1 MSHDYV
7 PRRTR
12 NPTVTT
18 STPWSTATA
27 HLSHCKAQTETF
39 VLICHMPMFQE
50 KLSNPFT
57 LFTFIIIVYQILNF
71 YFSLKWTFPLNMDFV
86 RNFLFIIVFL
96 TFVFVYLTKWILNLN
111 IEFRISSFLWSGC
124 KDLNSSSDKIF
135 LSVDCLECPVLKREV
150 IDFLLISLE
159 NPKLFNDKL
168 NIIFRPVHLYDRF
181 F

>member
-1 MSHDYV
+1 MV
-7 PRRTR
+7 QQQTM
-12 NPTVTT
+12 NPLATAT
-18 STPWSTATA
+18 TPWSTATA

-57 LFTFIIIVYQILNF
+57 LFTFIIIVYWILNF

-111 IEFRISSFLWSGC
+111 IEFRISSFLWSGFPEFISTESWTE
-124 KDLNSSSDKIF
+124 LGQKIQDIGYEF
-135 LSVDCLECPVLKREV
+135 S
-150 IDFLLISLE
+150 
-159 NPKLFNDKL
+159 FNINKVSAVPP
-168 NIIFRPVHLYDRF
+168 RWW
-181 F
+181 

>member
-7 PRRTR
+7 PKRTR
-12 NPTVTT
+12 NPMVTT
-18 STPWSTATA
+18 TTPWSTATA

-57 LFTFIIIVYQILNF
+57 LFTFIIIVYWILNF

-111 IEFRISSFLWSGC
+111 IEFRISSFLWSG
-124 KDLNSSSDKIF
+124 IITHT
-135 LSVDCLECPVLKREV
+135 PP
-150 IDFLLISLE
+150 SLE
-159 NPKLFNDKL
+159 SCKVIVLCINKQKTIHNTEYYST
-168 NIIFRPVHLYDRF
+168 ITE
-181 F
+181 

>member
-7 PRRTR
+7 PKRTR
-12 NPTVTT
+12 NPMVTT
-18 STPWSTATA
+18 TTPWSTATA
-27 HLSHCKAQTETF
+27 NLSHCKAQTETF

-71 YFSLKWTFPLNMDFV
+71 YFSLKWTFPLNIDFV

-111 IEFRISSFLWSGC
+111 IEFRISSFLWSGTLLLFSYFRY
-124 KDLNSSSDKIF
+124 KLGVKI
-135 LSVDCLECPVLKREV
+135 LTNR
-150 IDFLLISLE
+150 
-159 NPKLFNDKL
+159 
-168 NIIFRPVHLYDRF
+168 
-181 F
+181 

>member
-1 MSHDYV
+1 M
-7 PRRTR
+7 
-12 NPTVTT
+12 VTT
-18 STPWSTATA
+18 TTPWSTATA

-71 YFSLKWTFPLNMDFV
+71 YFSLKWTFPLNIDFV

-111 IEFRISSFLWSGC
+111 IEFRISSFLWSRPLTMFSGC
-124 KDLNSSSDKIF
+124 SLIALFAAFSLPETLGDWGPPTYSVPVNVLGRPGNKSIRTIIKIIHK
-135 LSVDCLECPVLKREV
+135 EM
-150 IDFLLISLE
+150 
-159 NPKLFNDKL
+159 
-168 NIIFRPVHLYDRF
+168 
-181 F
+181 